1 MQVSSR
7 CQLLFPILAILGLL
21 ANGCGKP
28 EVVPQSIEG
37 FSFQAP
43 RQAWSKL
50 DPETRALVDS
60 GLGKREKPGLTIL
73 HSTGS
78 AGASPSSL
86 EDNHRRVRGLAE
98 GLAYHFVIGNGRG
111 LGDGDIFVTRR
122 WMEGIASQA
131 LQDPRQET
139 NAIAIALVGEFNRK
153 EPTRAQLEALDEL
166 LDYLTAKIGPHPVR
180 LHAEVERSAR
190 GCPGKNFP
198 VTALRAAYSK

>member
-7 CQLLFPILAILGLL
+7 CQLLFPTLALCGLL
-21 ANGCGKP
+21 IAGCGKP
-28 EVVPQSIEG
+28 ETAPESIEG
-37 FSFQAP
+37 FSFQEP
-43 RQAWSKL
+43 RQAWSRL
-50 DPETRALVDS
+50 DAESRAKIDS
-60 GLGKREKPGLTIL
+60 GLGKRGRPVLTII

-78 AGASPSSL
+78 TNASPSSL
-86 EDNHRRVRGLAE
+86 EDNHRRVRGLAD

-122 WMEGIASQA
+122 WREGIPSQA

-139 NAIAIALVGEFNRK
+139 DAIAIALVGEFNRR